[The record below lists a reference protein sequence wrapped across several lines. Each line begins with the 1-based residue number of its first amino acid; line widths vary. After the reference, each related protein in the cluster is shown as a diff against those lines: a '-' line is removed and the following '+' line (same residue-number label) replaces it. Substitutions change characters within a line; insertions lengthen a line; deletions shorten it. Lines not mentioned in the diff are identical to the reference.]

1 MYSGSKMLPCSIVL
15 KQMLK
20 ANSKLNLG
28 LMCNIIG
35 SILIFLSDRE
45 LIFQLNEKKLFIFLF
60 FRKTECL
67 IVIDYIPL

>member
-1 MYSGSKMLPCSIVL
+1 MYSGFKMLPCSIVL

-45 LIFQLNEKKLFIFLF
+45 LIFQLNKKKLFIFLF